1 MKIRTIYDVLN
12 EISPFAI
19 QEEWDNSGLNL
30 GDYNE
35 QVNKIYL
42 SLDID
47 DKLLENMEEN
57 SLLITHHPLIFKS
70 IKKVIPNRFSTK
82 LLIRMIQKNISH
94 IAMHTNFDKTHL
106 NEYFAKKVLG
116 FEGEVQDFIFY
127 ADTDMDFDEL
137 VKYVQDK
144 MNLKWLKI
152 VKAKEKI
159 KKIAITTGSG
169 MSLLDFVRAD
179 CFLTGD
185 IKYHEAMDAKVRG
198 INLIDIGHFNSERYF
213 SDCLYEIL
221 NDRID
226 IEIIKTNSQ
235 NPFDVVYG

>member
-226 IEIIKTNSQ
+226 IEIIKTNSH